1 MKKLLSFI
9 SVLAVCTTAGAQT
22 FFRYRTPIATADST
36 GYHRVL
42 LSPET
47 RGEMRAG
54 FDDVRIY
61 DSGNHEV
68 PFVIATETPQ
78 PPVTR
83 FVQYPVKDEHDAPG
97 DCWITVENPLYKTEN
112 LSHICLE
119 VNNTEVRRGMILSGS
134 YDNVKWYAIKDE
146 FVTSFYESFE
156 HGAKATTNI
165 VRFDFPLSDYR
176 YFRFEFDDWWWWN
189 ENYNPVF
196 IARAGVLVT
205 TPAVVED
212 QRIEMQ
218 NVVFAA
224 KQVGKTTCVDI
235 VLSGNRYVD
244 FLRFDLAATTGAGTF
259 YRGAHLYIADSTHH
273 CDKPLSNYIAA
284 DVLSNTSKNEFD
296 LNATRRQSHFC
307 LHIENEDDQPL
318 QVNAVHAI
326 GIRKYAIAYLNKNEP
341 YFLYYG
347 NDTIAAPR
355 YDLRYQQDVL
365 SSAPMSIVATGA
377 IESIAQIP
385 LPAPTEPANN
395 RVYIWLA
402 IGVVVLILGWMS
414 VKMLREMKP
423 E

>member
-9 SVLAVCTTAGAQT
+9 CVLAAFTTAGAQT
-22 FFRYRTPIATADST
+22 FFRYRTPLNAVDST
-36 GYHRVL
+36 GYSRL
-42 LSPET
+42 LLAPEV

-54 FDDVRIY
+54 FEDLRIY
-61 DSGNHEV
+61 DSENHVV
-68 PFVIATETPQ
+68 PFVIATEKPV

-83 FVQYPVKDEHDAPG
+83 FVQYPVKEQHDEPG

-119 VNNTEVRRGMILSGS
+119 VNNTEVQRGMILSGS
-134 YDNVKWYAIKDE
+134 YDNVKWYALKDE

-156 HGAKATTNI
+156 RGAKATTNI

-176 YFRFEFDDWWWWN
+176 YFRFNFDNWWWWHD
-189 ENYNPVF
+189 YRNPVF

-212 QRIEMQ
+212 QRMEISG
-218 NVVFAA
+218 VLFSA
-224 KQVGKTTCVDI
+224 KQYGKTTAVDI
-235 VLSGNRYVD
+235 TLPGQPYVD
-244 FLRFDLAATTGAGTF
+244 YLRFDLAAAAGPGTF
-259 YRGAHLYIADSTHH
+259 YRGAHLYIADSSHH
-273 CDKPLSNYIAA
+273 CDKATSGYIAA

-296 LNATRRQSHFC
+296 LRGRHESHFC

-318 QVNAVHAI
+318 LVNGVHAT
-326 GIRKYAIAYLNKNEP
+326 GMRKYAIAYLEKGES

-347 NDTIAAPR
+347 NDTIGAAR
-355 YDLRYQQDVL
+355 YDLRYQQDAL
-365 SSAPMSIVATGA
+365 SSAPMNVIGTGKP
-377 IESIAQIP
+377 ESIAIAALPQPIP
-385 LPAPTEPANN
+385 ENN
-395 RVYIWLA
+395 NQLYIWLA